1 MNNNTDSNIDSNES
15 NNFIDSIINEFKN
28 MDYKDVIY
36 FICLIILAGV
46 VIILPTRIKHNG
58 YDVLRIFR
66 ALGVRILIFI
76 GVITSG
82 FYYNLVVT
90 SIISILC
97 LLLMWISYGI
107 GNNETTHNI
116 INTSEKFKQLMDILI
131 ENNDNNDINND
142 IKNKNNNKNNNS
154 NNININ
160 NIDINNNDNNDN
172 DNNNDD
178 NKSIIDILPI
188 SKNKKNKIKSIGNK
202 INRLSTI
209 MYSDDEDN
217 YFNKKRNS
225 FILDEKQPLLSNGL
239 FTSFAS
245 LSNDKNKNINDYSP
259 NNESFTSSNNF
270 NNNINDVEEIL
281 KNNNKLKRK
290 ISNNIDEDNENITLN
305 VSKKI
310 SDYNKI
316 NHKCQSMLINNEKN
330 RKKIL
335 NKLKKFGIDNNDN
348 NNNID
353 DFYNDNSDFDNEKE
367 NLSTLSDNDILTT
380 SSSDNEKDNDK
391 TLNLRKS
398 DTFDNE
404 LSPDFMKLIIDE
416 CNKNN
421 NSKLLDFIEKYNKK
435 K

>member
-1 MNNNTDSNIDSNES
+1 MSDNIDSENNNES
-15 NNFIDSIINEFKN
+15 NNFIDSIVNEFKN

-36 FICLIILAGV
+36 FICLIILAGI
-46 VIILPTRIKHNG
+46 VIILPTKIKHNG
-58 YDVLRIFR
+58 YDILRIFR
-66 ALGVRILIFI
+66 TLGVRILIFI
-76 GVITSG
+76 GIITSG
-82 FYYNLVVT
+82 FYYNLVIT

-107 GNNETTHNI
+107 GNNEITHNI

-131 ENNDNNDINND
+131 ENNE
-142 IKNKNNNKNNNS
+142 NNNQNQNQNNNNS

-160 NIDINNNDNNDN
+160 NIDINNNDNE
-172 DNNNDD
+172 D

-188 SKNKKNKIKSIGNK
+188 SSNKKNKIKSIGNK
-202 INRLSTI
+202 INRLSNI
-209 MYSDDEDN
+209 MYSDDENDN
-217 YFNKKRNS
+217 FNKNRNS

-259 NNESFTSSNNF
+259 NNESFNSSNNF

-290 ISNNIDEDNENITLN
+290 LTNNIDEDNENISLN

-316 NHKCQSMLINNEKN
+316 NHKYQSMLINNEKN

-335 NKLKKFGIDNNDN
+335 NKLKKFGIN
-348 NNNID
+348 NNNNDID
-353 DFYNDNSDFDNEKE
+353 DFYNDNYDFDNKKE
-367 NLSTLSDNDILTT
+367 NLPPTLSDNDILTT

-391 TLNLRKS
+391 IFNLRKS

-435 K
+435 NK

>member
-1 MNNNTDSNIDSNES
+1 MSDNNIDSDNNNES
-15 NNFIDSIINEFKN
+15 INFIDSIENVFKN

-46 VIILPTRIKHNG
+46 VIILPTRIRHNG
-58 YDVLRIFR
+58 YDILRIFR
-66 ALGVRILIFI
+66 TLGVRILIFVGI
-76 GVITSG
+76 ITSG
-82 FYYNLVVT
+82 FYYNLVIT

-107 GNNETTHNI
+107 GDNEMTHNI

-131 ENNDNNDINND
+131 ENNE
-142 IKNKNNNKNNNS
+142 NNNQNQNNNNNSDNS

-160 NIDINNNDNNDN
+160 NIDINNNDNK
-172 DNNNDD
+172 D

-188 SKNKKNKIKSIGNK
+188 SSNKKNKIKSISKK
-202 INRLSTI
+202 INRLSNV
-209 MYSDDEDN
+209 MYSDDENDN
-217 YFNKKRNS
+217 FNKNRNS

-259 NNESFTSSNNF
+259 NNESFNSSNNF
-270 NNNINDVEEIL
+270 NNNINDVKEIL
-281 KNNNKLKRK
+281 KNNNKLKHK
-290 ISNNIDEDNENITLN
+290 LFNNIDEDNENISLN

-335 NKLKKFGIDNNDN
+335 NKLKKFGIN
-348 NNNID
+348 NNNHNID
-353 DFYNDNSDFDNEKE
+353 DFYNDNYDFDDKKE
-367 NLSTLSDNDILTT
+367 NLPPTLSDNDILTT

-391 TLNLRKS
+391 IFNLRKS

-421 NSKLLDFIEKYNKK
+421 NSKLLEFIEKYNKK
-435 K
+435 NK

>member
-1 MNNNTDSNIDSNES
+1 MSDNNIDSENNNES
-15 NNFIDSIINEFKN
+15 NNFIDSIVNEFKN

-36 FICLIILAGV
+36 FICLILLAGV
-46 VIILPTRIKHNG
+46 VIILPTKVKHNG
-58 YDVLRIFR
+58 YDILRIFR
-66 ALGVRILIFI
+66 TLGVRILIFI
-76 GVITSG
+76 GIITSG
-82 FYYNLVVT
+82 FYYNLVIT

-107 GNNETTHNI
+107 GNNEITHNV

-131 ENNDNNDINND
+131 ENNE
-142 IKNKNNNKNNNS
+142 NNNQNQNNNNNS

-160 NIDINNNDNNDN
+160 NIDINNNDNEN
-172 DNNNDD
+172 

-188 SKNKKNKIKSIGNK
+188 TSNKKNKIKSIGNK
-202 INRLSTI
+202 INRLSNI
-209 MYSDDEDN
+209 MYSDDEND
-217 YFNKKRNS
+217 K
-225 FILDEKQPLLSNGL
+225 FILNEKQPLLSNGL

-245 LSNDKNKNINDYSP
+245 LSNDKNKNKNINDNSP
-259 NNESFTSSNNF
+259 NNESFNSSNNF
-270 NNNINDVEEIL
+270 NNNINDIKEIL
-281 KNNNKLKRK
+281 KNNNKLKHK
-290 ISNNIDEDNENITLN
+290 LSNNIDEDNENISLN

-335 NKLKKFGIDNNDN
+335 NKLKKFGIN
-348 NNNID
+348 NNHNID
-353 DFYNDNSDFDNEKE
+353 DFYNDNSDSDFDNKKE
-367 NLSTLSDNDILTT
+367 NLPPTLSDNDILTT

-391 TLNLRKS
+391 IFNLRKS

-435 K
+435 NK

>member
-1 MNNNTDSNIDSNES
+1 MSDNNIDSENNNES
-15 NNFIDSIINEFKN
+15 NNFIDSIVNEFKN

-36 FICLIILAGV
+36 FICLILLAGV
-46 VIILPTRIKHNG
+46 VIILPTKVKHNG
-58 YDVLRIFR
+58 YDILRIFR
-66 ALGVRILIFI
+66 TLGVRILIFI
-76 GVITSG
+76 GIITSG
-82 FYYNLVVT
+82 FYYNLVIT

-107 GNNETTHNI
+107 GNNEMTHNV

-131 ENNDNNDINND
+131 ENNE
-142 IKNKNNNKNNNS
+142 NNNQNQNNNNNS

-160 NIDINNNDNNDN
+160 NIDINNNDNE
-172 DNNNDD
+172 D

-188 SKNKKNKIKSIGNK
+188 SSNKKNKIKSIGNK
-202 INRLSTI
+202 INRLSNI
-209 MYSDDEDN
+209 MYSDDENDN
-217 YFNKKRNS
+217 FNTGTKARGS

-259 NNESFTSSNNF
+259 NNESFNSSNNF

-290 ISNNIDEDNENITLN
+290 LTNNIDEDNENITLN

-335 NKLKKFGIDNNDN
+335 NKLKKFGIN
-348 NNNID
+348 NNHNID
-353 DFYNDNSDFDNEKE
+353 DFYNDNSDSDFDNKKE
-367 NLSTLSDNDILTT
+367 NLPPTLSDNDILTT

-391 TLNLRKS
+391 IFNLRKS

-435 K
+435 NK